1 MAVLEPGVDIGEL
14 DHPGGIGVR
23 CSGVVHLYRTFEGHD
38 VVALQ
43 GVDLAIRARRAGRL
57 PRPVAARASRRC

>member
-23 CSGVVHLYRTFEGHD
+23 CSGVVHLYRTFEGR
-38 VVALQ
+38 VPAPLWAELAALRYRLQ
-43 GVDLAIRARRAGRL
+43 RA
-57 PRPVAARASRRC
+57 